1 MPSLPIRTWGLAV
14 VLAGVV
20 ACSGG
25 ASDAYVADAADATGV
40 DAPGTPDAASD
51 AVADTPDADIRPD
64 APYTPDTAIPEPK
77 VALAFQAP
85 APGTFVT
92 DCAAPLPV
100 AVALTPAEA
109 ATLVTLEGQLVT
121 PVDGVVRGE
130 VIPAEGLN
138 VLTAVAM
145 DAGGGKSREHRAFL
159 CGTYAAPE
167 QLVQNAADLYLGR
180 AALAALVSVSADV
193 FDGLDL
199 GAGFTGAPVY
209 ENDVVRVD
217 LQRIEHA
224 PGTVFELAP
233 DEGTLA
239 LELDLFGVDGYF
251 TVTIQGSSGHSYD
264 AHVHAERLSA
274 WATVTLGLGADGAIQ
289 VFLDRITFDFE
300 GLELYLG
307 DEGSD
312 LLAILPSARDV
323 LVDLLE
329 SMLAQTLQD
338 MLPAALQ
345 KGLAR
350 LSEPFD
356 VSLLGRTFQ
365 LSFAP
370 AALEVKPEGVHLALD
385 LGLAGLDPDPSY
397 ASPGVLWTPGND
409 AWAKGLT
416 GFRLAVKD
424 DLLNVVFHEAWRA
437 GLLQV
442 AIDQA
447 LIDRNKLEIDLVAGF
462 LGGLLERIP
471 DAPGPET
478 PIHLD
483 LRPAFP
489 PVASL
494 DLPAAGGVRLG
505 VGDLRIDVWADEW
518 SWLTPLVPFT
528 LTLRAELGVTAEGT
542 KLAPSIGTFEVL
554 LDVASDDPA
563 LFAAETY
570 AGPVADQLF
579 GVVGPLLGDLL
590 TEIPVPV
597 PEGLVVKSL
606 SVGSNPE
613 NGGTLLIDG
622 EVAKA
627 P

>member
-1 MPSLPIRTWGLAV
+1 MLCRLLCPLLVLGFTLAS
-14 VLAGVV
+14 A
-20 ACSGG
+20 ACAGG
-25 ASDAYVADAADATGV
+25 ASETGTTDVPDALAEAGADASTDARPDV
-40 DAPGTPDAASD
+40 PAPGDTEAAETT
-51 AVADTPDADIRPD
+51 VP
-64 APYTPDTAIPEPK
+64 PDTAEPEPR
-77 VALAFQAP
+77 VALTYLAP
-85 APGTFVT
+85 ERGTFVSGC
-92 DCAAPLPV
+92 DAPV
-100 AVALTPAEA
+100 AVAVALAPVEA
-109 ATLVTLEGQLVT
+109 ATLVTLQGQPVT
-121 PVDGVVRGE
+121 PVDGVVRLD
-130 VIPAEGLN
+130 VPPAEGLN
-138 VLTAVAM
+138 VVKAVAM

-159 CGTYAAPE
+159 CGTYAPPDT
-167 QLVQNAADLYLGR
+167 LVRSAADLYLGR
-180 AALAALVSVSADV
+180 AALAALVSVAADV

-209 ENDVVRVD
+209 ENDVLRVD

-224 PGTVFELAP
+224 PGTVFELVP
-233 DEGTLA
+233 GEGSLD
-239 LELDLFGVDGYF
+239 LELDLYGVDGTF
-251 TVTIQGSSGHSYD
+251 TLTIKGSESHAYD
-264 AHVHAERLSA
+264 ARVHAERLSA
-274 WATVTLGLGADGAIQ
+274 WATVTLGLDDLGAIQ
-289 VFLDRITFDFE
+289 VFLDRISFDFE

-307 DEGSD
+307 DEGND
-312 LLAILPSARDV
+312 LLAVLPSARDV

-329 SMLAQTLQD
+329 SMLAKTLQD
-338 MLPAALQ
+338 MLPPALQ

-356 VSLLGRTFQ
+356 LTLLGRAFQ
-365 LSFAP
+365 LRFAP
-370 AALEVKPEGVHLALD
+370 AALEVRPEGVHVALD
-385 LGLAGLDPDPSY
+385 LALAGLEPDPGY

-409 AWAKGLT
+409 AWKKGLT

-437 GLLQV
+437 GFLQA
-442 AIDQA
+442 AIDQE
-447 LIDRNKLEIDLVAGF
+447 LIDRYKLEIDLVAGF

-483 LRPAFP
+483 LHPTFP

-494 DLPAAGGVRLG
+494 DLPVAGGVRLG
-505 VGDLRIDVWADEW
+505 VGDLALDVWADEW
-518 SWLTPLVPFT
+518 SWLTPLLPLT
-528 LTLRAELGVTAEGT
+528 LTLRAELRVTAEGT
-542 KLAPSIGTFEVL
+542 TLAPAIDTFEVL

-563 LFAAETY
+563 LFAAESY

-597 PEGLVVKSL
+597 PEGLVIQSL

-613 NGGTLLIDG
+613 NGGTLLIEG
-622 EVAKA
+622 EVSKA